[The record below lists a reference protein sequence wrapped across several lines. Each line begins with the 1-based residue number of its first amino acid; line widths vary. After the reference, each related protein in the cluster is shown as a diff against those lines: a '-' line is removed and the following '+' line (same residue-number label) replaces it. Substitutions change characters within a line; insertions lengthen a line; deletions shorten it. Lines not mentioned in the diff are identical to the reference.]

1 VKCAVHSEVDAAG
14 FCRNC
19 GKALCP
25 ECMREVKGTR
35 YCEECLAAIVTGT
48 PAAPG
53 APAAPAGGH
62 SPALAFFLGL
72 IPGLGA
78 VYNGE
83 YTKALI
89 HVMIWCGLFAMGLH
103 NVGGDLTPVIWTA
116 FGLFPLYM
124 AVEASRTAQAQRHG
138 QKSPAPL
145 AEGESRRPIGAIV
158 LIALGALFLLGN
170 FGLLE
175 TEWVERSW
183 PLLLIALGL
192 YLFWKRSRGNA

>member
-1 VKCAVHSEVDAAG
+1 MAAG
-14 FCRNC
+14 
-19 GKALCP
+19 
-25 ECMREVKGTR
+25 M
-35 YCEECLAAIVTGT
+35 AAVGFISEKPTDLQ
-48 PAAPG
+48 
-53 APAAPAGGH
+53 GGINIYGPC
-62 SPALAFFLGL
+62 SLWRAWRA
-72 IPGLGA
+72 
-78 VYNGE
+78 
-83 YTKALI
+83 
-89 HVMIWCGLFAMGLH
+89 
-103 NVGGDLTPVIWTA
+103 
-116 FGLFPLYM
+116 
-124 AVEASRTAQAQRHG
+124 RAQRHG